1 MTNDI
6 ILIDKPIKW
15 TSFDVVKRIR
25 GLIKKKYGLNKLKVG
40 HAGTLDPLASGLLII
55 CTGKKTKELSKFQ
68 NLKKTYL
75 ATIKLGYCTDSFDR
89 ETEEKNKKDYKNIS
103 NNQIRQISK
112 VFFGRQNQI
121 PPKFSPLHLGLHT
134 CYNGNYRG
142 KQTGDSE
149 PILKSYPSSD

>member
-15 TSFDVVKRIR
+15 TSFDVIKRIR

-68 NLKKTYL
+68 NLKKN
-75 ATIKLGYCTDSFDR
+75 IFS
-89 ETEEKNKKDYKNIS
+89 DY
-103 NNQIRQISK
+103 
-112 VFFGRQNQI
+112 
-121 PPKFSPLHLGLHT
+121 
-134 CYNGNYRG
+134 
-142 KQTGDSE
+142 
-149 PILKSYPSSD
+149 